1 VNSHRVA
8 PCKDLGLWELN
19 ADATALAGLPT
30 MGNYGKRTVNGLR
43 KALFWQDFSEDSD
56 A

>member
-1 VNSHRVA
+1 MNGHRIA
-8 PCKDLGLWELN
+8 PCKILGLWVVD

-43 KALFWQDFSEDSD
+43 KALFWQDFSEGGD